1 MKTTIFYASVNMAEY
16 LGINFTGMTYD
27 EVVEFFKN
35 DTVGCATTKEVEFD
49 TSKPNQISFYP
60 SNGENGDF
68 SDTLFVWVKNV

>member
-27 EVVEFFKN
+27 EAVEFFKN
-35 DTVGCATTKEVEFD
+35 DTVGCATTKEIEFN
-49 TSKPNQISFYP
+49 TSKPNQMMFCP
-60 SNGENGDF
+60 DGAENCDF